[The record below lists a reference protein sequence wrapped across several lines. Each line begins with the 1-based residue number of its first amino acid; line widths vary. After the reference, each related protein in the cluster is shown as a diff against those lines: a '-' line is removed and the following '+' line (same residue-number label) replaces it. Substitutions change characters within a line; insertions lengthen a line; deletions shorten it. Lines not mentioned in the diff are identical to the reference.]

1 MPVVNL
7 TKSTWLATK
16 VSKADNFATRLV
28 GLLRRRSLN
37 PDEAL
42 WLVPCKGIH
51 TFGMKFPIDVLF
63 LNRRGSVLQ
72 MLSRLAPR
80 SFSGL
85 SWRSYSVLELPEGV
99 IEKSNTELGDAMDVS
114 VAQVVQ
120 IDGLRES
127 RLNEIRY

>member
-16 VSKADNFATRLV
+16 ISKADTFATRLV

-42 WLVPCKGIH
+42 WLVPCKGVH

-63 LNRRGSVLQ
+63 LNRRGSVVQ

-85 SWRSYSVLELPEGV
+85 SWRSHSVLELPEGV
-99 IEKSNTELGDAMDVS
+99 IEKSNTEIGDAMDVS
-114 VAQVVQ
+114 VAQTVAF
-120 IDGLRES
+120 DGLRES
-127 RLNEIRY
+127 RLTDIRY